1 MPLFHE
7 FNVLPALMLLLVW
20 AVGGWLIALRL
31 FELGRGERPLVGLGL
46 GMTLSTWLTNFV
58 ARGLGIG
65 LAAWISAGVVVAF
78 GLALAFP
85 LLPRM
90 RPPFDVRPGRLLSLI
105 MLALLFTLVGRGL
118 AIFDDYQNLP
128 FLSRIAAG
136 DIPPHF
142 PFDPEIRLGYHYF
155 LLLLAAQWIGA
166 AGALPWAALDLA
178 RGVTMALAVLLIGL
192 LAFRLTRKPMAE
204 MAAVGFGALAG
215 GSRWMLLFLPVA
227 LAARLSNSIDL
238 LGSGART
245 GENLSE
251 ALLRHWSLNGD
262 GPIPFPFAYASGVY
276 PPRILALSGV
286 GVAPLLIVML
296 LVLTADRVR
305 SPWGWGVIAIL
316 LASLALLS
324 EPTYVL
330 LLVGML
336 VVVGTRLLLGRSRC
350 RSAVSL
356 WWAAAAVVSV
366 LMAGIQGG
374 MMTEVALRLVN
385 SPAGRGTYYDV
396 TFQLSWPPT
405 VISSHLGDLPLTR
418 FFGLLSAFFEFGP
431 MVLAFPLVIAH
442 GLSAWKEGRQG
453 EAGLVLAGLL
463 SLGMVFVRY
472 AGVAGP
478 TATTRLY
485 GLFGDVCLIYAVP
498 LVWRWLEGRGTTAQA
513 AGALMGLAAVFSGLV
528 LLGIQF
534 VAVPKPVA
542 SYFLDD
548 LDAQMFRRHWN
559 TLPSD
564 SMVFDPL
571 PARAVTVFGRAIE
584 AQVDLS
590 GPTDEY
596 RRLAEAPDP
605 SRLRAAGF
613 EFVYADRAYW
623 LRHRH
628 ELSAE
633 CVVVVDE
640 VLDILSATG
649 EVGDFRRLA
658 DLRACR

>member
-7 FNVLPALMLLLVW
+7 FGVLPALMLLIAW
-20 AVGGWLIALRL
+20 AAGGWLIALRVFDL
-31 FELGRGERPLVGLGL
+31 DRRERPLVGLGL
-46 GMTLSTWLTNFV
+46 GMILSTWLTNFV
-58 ARGLGIG
+58 ARWVGIG
-65 LAAWISAGVVVAF
+65 LAAWISAGIVLAF

-85 LLPRM
+85 LLPRL
-90 RPPFDVRPGRLLSLI
+90 RPPFGVQPGRLLGLI
-105 MLALLFTLVGRGL
+105 VLALLFTLMGRGL

-142 PFDPEIRLGYHYF
+142 PYDPEVRLGYHYF
-155 LLLLAAQWIGA
+155 LLLLAAQWMGA
-166 AGALPWAALDLA
+166 ARALPWTALDLA
-178 RGVTMALAVLLIGL
+178 RGLTLALAILLIGL

-204 MAAVGFGALAG
+204 LAAVGFGALAG
-215 GSRWMLLFLPVA
+215 GSRWLLLFLPVS
-227 LAARLSNSIDL
+227 LAAELSERIEL

-245 GENLSE
+245 GENLGE

-286 GVAPLLIVML
+286 GVAPLLVVML
-296 LVLTADRVR
+296 IVLTADRVR

-330 LLVGML
+330 LLVGVFAL
-336 VVVGTRLLLGRSRC
+336 VGIRLLRGRTRR

-356 WWAAAAVVSV
+356 WWAAAALVSV
-366 LMAGIQGG
+366 VMAGIQGG
-374 MMTEVALRLVN
+374 MLTEVALRTVG
-385 SPAGRGTYYDV
+385 SPTAQASYYDV
-396 TFQLSWPPT
+396 GFHLVWPPT
-405 VISSHLGDLPLTR
+405 VISSHLGELPLASV
-418 FFGLLSAFFEFGP
+418 FGLLAAFVEFGP
-431 MVLAFPLVIAH
+431 MVLAFPLAIAY
-442 GLSAWKEGRQG
+442 GLRAWKEGRQG
-453 EAGLVLAGLL
+453 EAALVLAGLL

-472 AGVAGP
+472 SGVAGP

-498 LVWRWLEGRGTTAQA
+498 LAWRWLEGRGATAQA
-513 AGALMGLAAVFSGLV
+513 AGVLTGLVAVFSGLV

-559 TLPSD
+559 SLPSHA
-564 SMVFDPL
+564 MVFDPW
-571 PARAVTVFGRAIE
+571 PARAVTIFGRPIK
-584 AQVDLS
+584 AQEDLS
-590 GPTDEY
+590 GPTDEF
-596 RRLAEAPDP
+596 RLLAEAPDP
-605 SRLRAAGF
+605 MRLQAAGF
-613 EFVYADRAYW
+613 DFLYADQDYW
-623 LRHRH
+623 RRHTQ
-628 ELSAE
+628 ELSAG
-633 CVVVVDE
+633 CVLVVDE
-640 VLDILSATG
+640 VVDIRSATG

-658 DLRACR
+658 DLRGCQ